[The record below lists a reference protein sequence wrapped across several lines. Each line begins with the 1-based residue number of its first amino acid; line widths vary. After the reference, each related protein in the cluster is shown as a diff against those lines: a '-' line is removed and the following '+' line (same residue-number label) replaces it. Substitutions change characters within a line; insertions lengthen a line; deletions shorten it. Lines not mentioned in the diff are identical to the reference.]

1 MNLSCLLVYLLCVL
15 DEAHCR
21 SIWYATCINGNNKK
35 IYICYIDDKSF
46 I

>member
-1 MNLSCLLVYLLCVL
+1 MNLSCLLIYLLCVL

-35 IYICYIDDKSF
+35 KYICYIDDKSF